1 MLSRFINIIT
11 DYYSKDILLQPRSQ
25 YCLIYEDLKHTYDLK
40 WAPGEALGEPSSPRQ
55 FIGRIKFWLISLVPV
70 CPVLSLTALVT
81 DGKDGVFQCRA
92 LCWSGAS
99 LLRSAWKIGLEYSEV
114 VWGSP
119 ETHRH
124 GIVTPVRGSFGLSGK
139 FWSETVLMPGSAAK
153 TAHVYYCVG
162 RGGSATQLTSH
173 CGEKGE

>member
-92 LCWSGAS
+92 LC
-99 LLRSAWKIGLEYSEV
+99 
-114 VWGSP
+114 
-119 ETHRH
+119 
-124 GIVTPVRGSFGLSGK
+124 
-139 FWSETVLMPGSAAK
+139 
-153 TAHVYYCVG
+153 
-162 RGGSATQLTSH
+162 
-173 CGEKGE
+173 